1 MMIIHKKTNIDRPN
15 RGLEALHFARLCDV
29 TGVQRTK
36 WERMRWNLPF
46 SPLQSPES
54 WFLAGKAH
62 RKCKTASH
70 RKLHGVA
77 A

>member
-36 WERMRWNLPF
+36 MGKNAL
-46 SPLQSPES
+46 ES
-54 WFLAGKAH
+54 AVFPSSITRILVPGGKG
-62 RKCKTASH
+62 S
-70 RKLHGVA
+70 
-77 A
+77 